1 MNKSINERYKLARNH
16 FKLSQKAIAKKLG
29 VKDGLINSLETG
41 RTNNPNFEYT
51 KGLIELGINPYF
63 LIGASDEIEGQLV
76 DAISRKEYEFLASEN
91 ENLKAELENLKQE
104 MKETVSRSE
113 FEEVTHKLE
122 AYAEIIRMLKNEK
135 S

>member
-1 MNKSINERYKLARNH
+1 MSKSISEIYKSARKH
-16 FKLSQKAIAKKLG
+16 LKLSQRQVSKELG
-29 VKDGLINSLETG
+29 LSDVLISKIETG
-41 RTNNPNFEYT
+41 KTQSPNHEYT
-51 KGLIELGINPYF
+51 RYLVGKGINYF
-63 LIGASDEIEGQLV
+63 YLIGESDEIEGQLMDFV
-76 DAISRKEYEFLASEN
+76 SRKEYEFLSSEN